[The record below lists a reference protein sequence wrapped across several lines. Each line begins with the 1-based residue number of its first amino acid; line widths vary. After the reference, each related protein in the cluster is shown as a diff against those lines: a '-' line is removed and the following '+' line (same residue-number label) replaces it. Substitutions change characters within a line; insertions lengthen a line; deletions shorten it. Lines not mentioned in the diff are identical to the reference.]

1 MAREWTQEMRYELA
15 RLVQAHTVNKRTSW
29 QFIQEEMK
37 AKFGEYFSV
46 SSLRMQNRDYIEGG
60 RKKKVVQPK
69 VEVPKVA
76 ESTYNEKIEFN
87 NGQW

>member
-15 RLVQAHTVNKRTSW
+15 RLVQGHTVNNRTSW

-46 SSLRMQNRDYIEGG
+46 SRLRMQNRDYIAG
-60 RKKKVVQPK
+60 
-69 VEVPKVA
+69 
-76 ESTYNEKIEFN
+76 
-87 NGQW
+87 